1 MDHLFQSRSSPTV
14 ITPLTASSNIRA
26 PNKENAL
33 RHLLRPRTKR
43 RLTRKD
49 FRITHSSMTLIVR
62 DLALKCVLCCCGLA
76 ARLLIVFLD
85 SLNRSTSSITAKL
98 ASTLQDS
105 HQIRISRFA
114 AATAQSQS
122 YIDNA
127 RELTGNLG
135 ATPILSEESDK
146 QVQEFN
152 NFVDQKK
159 IRIRALWDEWESITK
174 EIIGIRSQVIA
185 INPLRNTDQKGDH
198 GDDED
203 GDEDDGDF
211 IEEVFKKIHGVGRK
225 WTGRMEESE
234 RVRPFTLP
242 EKTHN

>member
-1 MDHLFQSRSSPTV
+1 MSKTRQIDGPSVPKPLKPNSHHPAHRIFKHQGSKQRKRPTSFTTPENKKAANKKRLPDH
-14 ITPLTASSNIRA
+14 PLVN
-26 PNKENAL
+26 
-33 RHLLRPRTKR
+33 
-43 RLTRKD
+43 D
-49 FRITHSSMTLIVR
+49 FNN
-62 DLALKCVLCCCGLA
+62 
-76 ARLLIVFLD
+76 

-203 GDEDDGDF
+203 GDEDDGE
-211 IEEVFKKIHGVGRK
+211 I
-225 WTGRMEESE
+225 S
-234 RVRPFTLP
+234 
-242 EKTHN
+242 